1 MTKTHRRGRAAFVL
15 PRSDV
20 GSRVATR
27 VLAEWAVTALI
38 SMAVVIWLSLAN
50 LTERTD
56 HVLYDTYSR
65 MAPADATDQIVV
77 IGIDDRSLNAIG
89 PWPWPRDVHARL
101 IQALHH
107 AGSGPV
113 AYDVLFMEPREGD
126 EALAAALGE
135 AGNVHLPALLSAPG
149 FNGAA
154 YQLDRPVAPVA
165 AAAAS
170 LGHVMLT
177 PDQDGTVRHLPLWLT
192 AGDHKIGHLVLPLAR
207 SVRGDDALTPPDTP
221 AIDAL
226 EARAPVLIRYPSPDA
241 GYRVVSFV
249 DVVNGEIDPAFLR
262 DRLILVGATAH
273 GMGDRFATSLSHDS
287 SLTPGVEIQA
297 ALLQTV
303 VEQSAPRPVPM
314 WLRTTLALLPLTL
327 MLFGF
332 VTLRPGGNT
341 VLGVGLLLATL
352 VASAMALKAG
362 WWWPPMSAIFGV
374 LIAWPLWSWRR
385 LAAAY
390 GYMQAELANLRD
402 DSDSRQLAPLSS
414 APVWKSGDEVSRQV
428 RALSTALKQLK
439 DFNRFITQ
447 SVRSLP
453 DAAVIADMD
462 DKVLVANARA
472 RKLFGEAVLKDATL
486 ATLFNA
492 LGHKDWRHL
501 MSGEEGH
508 DDIQLNDGR
517 ALQVATAPLTDVEGQ
532 SAGNI
537 VRFADVT
544 QLRASERQRER
555 TLQLLGH
562 DMRAPQVSI
571 LTLLDNAKRPEDFE
585 NRIRANAQQTL
596 SLADGYVQLSRA
608 ESQMLRFEVVDLGL
622 LLTEAADMMW
632 PQAAAK
638 GVDLSSPEDG
648 YDYLIEGDA
657 SLLRRVMINLM
668 DNAIRHTPT
677 GGRVRCDLFRRG
689 DDITMTIA
697 DEGPGFD
704 PEAKS
709 RMFQPFQGGNIAGS
723 GLGLAFVHTVIQR
736 HGGRISLDAPAGL
749 PQVETS
755 SCFYI
760 TLPSAP
766 GAEA

>member
-1 MTKTHRRGRAAFVL
+1 MSKSDRQNRGAVAQ
-15 PRSDV
+15 PRPDV
-20 GSRVATR
+20 GTRVAAR
-27 VLAEWAVTALI
+27 VLAEWALTAVI
-38 SMAVVIWLSLAN
+38 SMAVVVWLSLAN

-56 HVLYDTYSR
+56 HVLYDTLSR
-65 MAPADATDQIVV
+65 LTPVEASDHIVV

-101 IQALHH
+101 VQALHE
-107 AGSGPV
+107 AQSGPV

-126 EALAAALGE
+126 EALAQALAQ

-149 FNGAA
+149 LNGAA
-154 YQLDRPVAPVA
+154 YQVDQPVPAVA
-165 AAAAS
+165 AASAS

-192 AGDHKIGHLVLPLAR
+192 AGEHKVGHLVLPLAR
-207 SVRGDDALTPPDTP
+207 TILGSDALTPPDIAP
-221 AIDAL
+221 IDAL
-226 EARAPVLIRYPSPDA
+226 EAREPLLIRYPSPDA
-241 GYRVVSFV
+241 DFRLVSFV
-249 DVVNGEIDPAFLR
+249 DVLNGEIDPAFLR
-262 DRLILVGATAH
+262 DRLVLVGAIAH
-273 GMGDRFATSLSHDS
+273 GMGDRFATSRSRDN
-287 SLTPGVEIQA
+287 SLTPGVVIQA
-297 ALLQTV
+297 ALLQTLI
-303 VEQSAPRPVPM
+303 EQSAPQSVPL
-314 WLRTTLALLPLTL
+314 WLKTALSVLPLAL

-332 VTLRPGGNT
+332 VTLKPAGNT
-341 VLGVGLLLATL
+341 LLGLALLLATL
-352 VASAMALKAG
+352 VASAIALKAG
-362 WWWPPMSAIFGV
+362 WWWPPMAAVFGV

-390 GYMQAELANLRD
+390 GYMQAELSNLRD
-402 DSDSRQLAPLSS
+402 DSDSRQLAALSS

-571 LTLLDNAKRPEDFE
+571 LTLLDNTKRPEDFE

-749 PQVETS
+749 PQVETG

>member
-1 MTKTHRRGRAAFVL
+1 MTKTDRKDRAAVEL

-20 GSRVATR
+20 GSRVAAR
-27 VLAEWAVTALI
+27 VLAEWAATALI
-38 SMAVVIWLSLAN
+38 SIAIVIWLSLAN

-65 MAPADATDQIVV
+65 LSPVDAADQIVV

-101 IQALHH
+101 INTLHN
-107 AGSGPV
+107 AQSGPV
-113 AYDVLFMEPREGD
+113 AYDVLFLEPREGD
-126 EALAAALGE
+126 QALAIALKN
-135 AGNVHLPALLSAPG
+135 ASNVHLPALLSAPG
-149 FNGAA
+149 LNGASF
-154 YQLDRPVAPVA
+154 QLDQPVEPVAT
-165 AAAAS
+165 AAAS

-177 PDQDGTVRHLPLWLT
+177 PDPDGTVRHLPLWLT
-192 AGDHKIGHLVLPLAR
+192 YGDNTIGHLVLPLAR
-207 SVRGDDALTPPDTP
+207 TFRGPEAFEAPRTP
-221 AIDAL
+221 AIDGL
-226 EARAPVLIRYPSPDA
+226 EIREPLLIRYPSVDA

-249 DVVNGEIDPAFLR
+249 DVLNGEIDPAFLR
-262 DRLILVGATAH
+262 NRLILVGATAH
-273 GMGDRFATSLSHDS
+273 GMGDRFATSLGHDS

-297 ALLQTV
+297 ALLQTLI
-303 VEQSAPRPVPM
+303 EQSAPRPVPV
-314 WLRTTLALLPLTL
+314 WLKTALSLLPLVL

-341 VLGVGLLLATL
+341 LLGVGLLIATL
-352 VASAMALKAG
+352 VASAVALKAG

-390 GYMQAELANLRD
+390 GYMQSELANLRD
-402 DSDSRQLAPLSS
+402 DSDTRQLAALSS

-472 RKLFGEAVLKDATL
+472 RLLFGEAVLKDATL
-486 ATLFNA
+486 ETLFIA
-492 LGHKDWRHL
+492 LGHKDWKHL
-501 MSGEEGH
+501 LSVEDGH
-508 DDIQLNDGR
+508 DDILLNDGR

-571 LTLLDNAKRPEDFE
+571 LTLLDSAIRPADFE
-585 NRIRANAQQTL
+585 ARVRANAQQTL
-596 SLADGYVQLSRA
+596 SLAEGYVQLSRA
-608 ESQMLRFEVVDLGL
+608 ESQMLRFELVDLGL
-622 LLTEAADMMW
+622 LMTEAADMMW

-648 YDYLIEGDA
+648 FDYLIDGDA
-657 SLLRRVMINLM
+657 PLLRRVLINLM

-677 GGRVRCDLFRRG
+677 GGRVRCDLFRQDG
-689 DDITMTIA
+689 DITMTIA

-704 PEAKS
+704 EDAKG

-736 HGGRISLDAPAGL
+736 HGGRISLDAPEGL
-749 PQVETS
+749 PQVEVG

-760 TLPSAP
+760 TLPAAP
-766 GAEA
+766 DSGD